1 MGLECICTQTRVST
15 SQPVCLRA
23 VLLARV
29 PMCLHLRC
37 VTACHA
43 AGCASGSGHY
53 PLGHPTAPRGVSLYV
68 DVHADIHANHP
79 ARNHSRWITLDP
91 AAASFGTHT
100 HASTDTCLHA
110 CIPAHI
116 NARKHARVCGRACVC
131 VRVSVCVPAC
141 VCECACVCACVCV
154 YSSAGVLPHSCKYC
168 SLHGCSHAREWAHAS
183 APQHTGM
190 RQDAQVAPGPLSPF
204 LTLLV
209 CHACGYVYRPAW
221 MHARL
226 NTHMQACRHA
236 SKHDAVNLCVFMR
249 SSGWCGAGDT
259 RGGGSA
265 QGHDCRVFP
274 VVLDRT
280 TCCSASHRRCVR
292 AH

>member
-116 NARKHARVCGRACVC
+116 NARKHARVCGRASMC

-141 VCECACVCACVCV
+141 VCECACVCVRVCACIQVRAYFRTHASIAACTV
-154 YSSAGVLPHSCKYC
+154 ARMRANGRMPVRRNTLACARTRKWLRALCRRSSRCWSVMHAGTSIG
-168 SLHGCSHAREWAHAS
+168 LHGC
-183 APQHTGM
+183 
-190 RQDAQVAPGPLSPF
+190 
-204 LTLLV
+204 TLV
-209 CHACGYVYRPAW
+209 
-221 MHARL
+221 
-226 NTHMQACRHA
+226 
-236 SKHDAVNLCVFMR
+236 
-249 SSGWCGAGDT
+249 
-259 RGGGSA
+259 
-265 QGHDCRVFP
+265 
-274 VVLDRT
+274 
-280 TCCSASHRRCVR
+280 
-292 AH
+292 